1 MSTALGDRFVIPPH
15 PKVAAPFSPPPS
27 KPKSPN
33 QAALAPAVVPGPV
46 STTPASSESPPTLQT
61 SLTPPQACAASKDQ
75 SPPPS
80 PPPSYH
86 PPPPPTK
93 KPEVVEGALFA
104 LETTEVPFED
114 PNWPPPPPPT
124 PEEQD
129 LSMADFPPPEEAF
142 FSVASPEP
150 AGPSPLP
157 EASLSAVSF
166 QNQPSGTPDPPPAPP
181 APPAASSVAGLLAKA
196 PRKEPVGCSKG
207 GGLPRE
213 DASPPLVTP
222 SLLQTVRLRSVG
234 PPTVAPNPASGPS
247 PPQKPLRR
255 ALSGRASPASA
266 ASLGLHAAVRL
277 KASNLAVSTGPV
289 GAQPN
294 GPPEAEPRSP
304 ASTASF
310 IFSKGTKKLQLERPV
325 SPETQADLQ
334 RNLVAELRSIS
345 EQRPPQAPK
354 KPPKAPPPVA
364 RKPSGGVPLP
374 TSPSFPRAELLTAPP
389 TNGLPHA
396 EDRTKEELAENG
408 SVLQLVGPEE
418 QKLGPPTTGTV
429 GWERWGVE
437 SSTGHGTQVS
447 KFCP

>member
-46 STTPASSESPPTLQT
+46 STTAASPESPPTPQT
-61 SLTPPQACAASKDQ
+61 SLTPPQASPAASKDQ

-93 KPEVVEGALFA
+93 KPEVVEGALSA
-104 LETTEVPFED
+104 PETAEELLQD

-157 EASLSAVSF
+157 EASLPAVSF

-181 APPAASSVAGLLAKA
+181 APPAAGSVAGLLAKA

-213 DASPPLVTP
+213 DASAPLVTP

-234 PPTVAPNPASGPS
+234 APTVTPNPASGPS

-266 ASLGLHAAVRL
+266 ASSGLHAAVRL
-277 KASNLAVSTGPV
+277 KASNLVVSTGPL

-354 KPPKAPPPVA
+354 KTPKAPPPVA
-364 RKPSGGVPLP
+364 RKPSGGIPLP
-374 TSPSFPRAELLTAPP
+374 TSPSFPRAEPLTAPP

-408 SVLQLVGPEE
+408 SVLQLVGPDE
-418 QKLGPPTTGTV
+418 QKLGPP
-429 GWERWGVE
+429 
-437 SSTGHGTQVS
+437 STDA
-447 KFCP
+447 